1 MCSLAR
7 NRRGSSA
14 DYVPVVEAAN
24 SQDLGASVTRF
35 HVLSRGCRRV
45 QQAFLWRGS
54 SMFIP
59 NVSIDLNQGKGWSG
73 GRYSVVVH
81 CIFV

>member
-14 DYVPVVEAAN
+14 DCIPVVEAVN

-35 HVLSRGCRRV
+35 QVLNRRCRRV

>member
-14 DYVPVVEAAN
+14 DYVPVVEAAT

-35 HVLSRGCRRV
+35 QVLSRGCRRV
-45 QQAFLWRGS
+45 QHAFLWRGY
-54 SMFIP
+54 SMFTP

-81 CIFV
+81 YILV